1 VVAAFSLAVHNGGS
15 VLEAVKIA
23 RMIDKPHDMKFP
35 ELLDLSGRN
44 VEALETGVRDLA
56 ESVRGA
62 LLQMTDEHFVSQ
74 AMSDY
79 PQAPHSDL
87 VSIFF
92 LFSYAYSLGFYPVH
106 ETHED
111 DKYLIIIYLSI
122 KLKLPLSSPIAL
134 TLMCKTWYIDSVK
147 FTIGVIHSEIAL
159 LLTSHSLPSLHM
171 TNC

>member
-1 VVAAFSLAVHNGGS
+1 VVAAFSLAVHNGGN

-23 RMIDKPHDMKFP
+23 RMIDKPHDLEFT
-35 ELLDLSGRN
+35 ELDASSRN
-44 VEALETGVRDLA
+44 LEAGVRDLA

-74 AMSDY
+74 AMADY